1 LNAEHL
7 DELIAMVRG
16 RGYRFVTLEQA
27 LSDDAYKLPTA
38 QTPRGLSWLHRW
50 RLSKGLP
57 LRMEPREPASI
68 QRLYRHGWSAD
79 RGHAPA
85 VTSPPRAASLGT

>member
-1 LNAEHL
+1 
-7 DELIAMVRG
+7 MVRG

-50 RLSKGLP
+50 RLAKGLP

-68 QRLYRHGWSAD
+68 QRLYRQGWPAE

-85 VTSPPRAASLGT
+85 VTSPPRAAR